1 MYFEK
6 QTSLTESSEP
16 RKITIKM
23 GWPSKLFAVY
33 SEFKQNGLSLLRL
46 RPYFYFILFYFC

>member
-6 QTSLTESSEP
+6 QTGLTQSSKP
-16 RKITIKM
+16 RKMITIKM

-33 SEFKQNGLSLLRL
+33 SEFKQNGLSL
-46 RPYFYFILFYFC
+46 FKTEAIFLFYLS